1 MRGGRFLFFFNLLNP
16 FNPFNYMSISSIRKD
31 YQLQSLSEKDVKQ
44 DPFAQFTQ
52 WWDEAVASEIIEVNA
67 MTLSTVT
74 AEGRPSARIVLLKG
88 FDTNGFV
95 FFTNY
100 ESNKGQ
106 QLTANPFASLVFFWK
121 ELERQVRIE
130 GTVVKVSDQESDD
143 YFHSRPQG
151 SQLGAIASPQSRI
164 IEGRSIIEKN
174 LESLQEKYQGSV
186 IPRPSHW
193 GGYRVVPDTIEFWQ
207 GRSSRLHDR
216 IKYIKEVSAW
226 KIVRLAP

>member
-1 MRGGRFLFFFNLLNP
+1 
-16 FNPFNYMSISSIRKD
+16 MSISSIRKD
-31 YQLQSLSEKDVKQ
+31 YQLKSLSEKDVKQ
-44 DPFAQFTQ
+44 DPYAQFAQ
-52 WWDEAVASEIIEVNA
+52 WWDEAVASEIDEVNA
-67 MTLSTVT
+67 MTLATIT
-74 AEGRPSARIVLLKG
+74 AEGKPSARIVLLKG
-88 FDTNGFV
+88 FDANGFV

-106 QLTANPFASLVFFWK
+106 QLSANPYASLVFFWK
-121 ELERQVRIE
+121 ELERQVRVE

-174 LESLQEKYQGSV
+174 LENLQEQYKGAV

-193 GGYRVVPDTIEFWQ
+193 GGYRVVPESIEFWQ

-216 IKYIKEVSAW
+216 IKYLRQSNEW
-226 KIVRLAP
+226 KIFRLAP

>member
-1 MRGGRFLFFFNLLNP
+1 
-16 FNPFNYMSISSIRKD
+16 MSISSIRKD
-31 YQLQSLSEKDVKQ
+31 YQLKSLSEKDVKA
-44 DPFAQFTQ
+44 DPFAQFAQ
-52 WWDEAVASEIIEVNA
+52 WWDEAVASEIDEVNA

-74 AEGRPSARIVLLKG
+74 FEGRPSSRIVLLKG
-88 FDTNGFV
+88 FDEKGFV

-100 ESNKGQ
+100 ESDKGQ
-106 QLTANPFASLVFFWK
+106 QLSAHPFASLVFFWK
-121 ELERQVRIE
+121 ELERQVRVE
-130 GTVVKVSDQESDD
+130 GSVVKVSEQESDD

-174 LESLQEKYQGSV
+174 LENLQEQYQGAV

-193 GGYRVVPDTIEFWQ
+193 GGYRVLPETIEFWQ

-216 IKYIKEVSAW
+216 IKYIKEANVW
-226 KIVRLAP
+226 RIVRLAP